1 MGNITV
7 SDYWQDKGFTNNEQV
22 TEYKRGLHAYHALV
36 SQRRKQIIKNKNQYS
51 TQIRELFLGVI
62 GDIEYKN
69 EMADEFINN
78 LFEQFKIKER
88 SKPRR
93 IEVQKIRGE

>member
-7 SDYWQDKGFTNNEQV
+7 SDYWQDKGLTSDWQV
-22 TEYKRGLHAYHALV
+22 AAYKRSLHAYHALV
-36 SQRRKQIIKNKNQYS
+36 SQRRKKIKQNKDQYS
-51 TQIRELFLGVI
+51 LQIRKLFLGII

-78 LFEQFKIKER
+78 LFEQFKVKER

-93 IEVQKIRGE
+93 IEVQEIRGE